1 MQLAQEWPFLEVR
14 LVFFLAWLSQIC
26 GMRKMSGQKQELIFS
41 RSGFGG
47 ETATFDIFGVL
58 SLLLIMGRAKPGLL
72 LLLLLLLLLM
82 QLKEKLRNWR
92 SEGRTPLFGF
102 ISQFCHISFGI
113 LRSVQKINCLPDRV
127 DGGS

>member
-92 SEGRTPLFGF
+92 SERDVPRYLASFLNFATLVLVYT
-102 ISQFCHISFGI
+102 ISSENKLSFG
-113 LRSVQKINCLPDRV
+113 
-127 DGGS
+127 

>member
-26 GMRKMSGQKQELIFS
+26 GMRKMSGQKQELIFF

-47 ETATFDIFGVL
+47 KPRHSIFSGCFR
-58 SLLLIMGRAKPGLL
+58 LLLITGRAGPGLL
-72 LLLLLLLLLM
+72 LLLLLLLFM

-113 LRSVQKINCLPDRV
+113 LRSVQKINCLPERV